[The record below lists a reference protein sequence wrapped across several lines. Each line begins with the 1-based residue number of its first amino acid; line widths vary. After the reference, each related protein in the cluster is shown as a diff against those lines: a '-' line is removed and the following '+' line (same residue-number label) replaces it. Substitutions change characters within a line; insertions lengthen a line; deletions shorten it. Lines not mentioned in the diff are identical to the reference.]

1 MTYVRG
7 IVEGVAATPSVAYLG
22 GVRFIE
28 TSIFTEDIER
38 ELPLE
43 EYGQLQLALLLRPT
57 QGDLIRGS
65 GGLRKLRWRRP
76 GMGKRGGLRVIYFW
90 EAMSETF
97 YMLTMYRKN
106 DQEDLTPRQRAA
118 LRQLVKEEFE

>member
-7 IVEGVAATPSVAYLG
+7 TGERIAATPSVAYLVR
-22 GVRFIE
+22 VRFIE
-28 TSIFTEDIER
+28 TPIFTEDIKR
-38 ELPLE
+38 ELSLE
-43 EYGQLQLALLLRPT
+43 EYRQLQLALLLRPT

-76 GMGKRGGLRVIYFW
+76 GMGKRGGLRAIYFW

-106 DQEDLTPRQRAA
+106 DQEDLSPRQRAI